1 MRKLAISF
9 KWCSV
14 KKFFTEK
21 TFSKGQIVLFSLL
34 ILYGITL
41 FVVPYQFS
49 LFVLGTTLG
58 WILGING
65 NKRIREYLYEVGSVI
80 YDPELGEKK
89 KLREITAAYHKL
101 SYLFGVFWDTQ
112 DPKVIE
118 WKNNNKI
125 CEEEKNNG

>member
-14 KKFFTEK
+14 KKFFSEK
-21 TFSKGQIVLFSLL
+21 AFSKGQMVVFSLL
-34 ILYGITL
+34 ILWGIIL
-41 FVVPYQFS
+41 NPVLIQFAFFV
-49 LFVLGTTLG
+49 GGITLG
-58 WILGING
+58 WIFGIMG
-65 NKRIREYLYEVGSVI
+65 TKKIREYLYEVGSVI
-80 YDPELGEKK
+80 YDPELAEKK
-89 KLREITAAYHKL
+89 KLQEITAAYHKL

-118 WKNNNKI
+118 WQNNHI